1 MNDAPSDDHQ
11 ATKVDAAMVSAEIA
25 VRAVC
30 GLDYKVILALGP
42 DRADPAGATEVFVNR
57 HRPVRPLQRAGDYP
71 PACSSFLSIGSRTM
85 LHSRLG
91 RQFVSRR
98 ACISQPETAKC

>member
-11 ATKVDAAMVSAEIA
+11 ATKVDAAMVRAEIA

-42 DRADPAGATEVFVNR
+42 DRADPAGATEVLVNR
-57 HRPVRPLQRAGDYP
+57 HRPVMPLQRSSGYP
-71 PACSSFLSIGSRTM
+71 SACSSFLSIGSRTV
-85 LHSRLG
+85 LYSRLG
-91 RQFVSRR
+91 REFASRR
-98 ACISQPETAKC
+98 TCISQPETAKC